1 MKFDYKV
8 RTKEGII
15 QTGIIEASSR
25 EGALSLL
32 QDHGFYVTELKE
44 SKEPFWKEIKFFQKI
59 DLKEI
64 SAFSRQLSMMFD
76 AKVSLIESLKALGEQ
91 TKNSAFQDKIF
102 SLAEE
107 VEGGTAFSKAL
118 SIHPETF
125 SVFYVSMVKAGEA
138 SGKLSDSLNY
148 LADYL
153 EREQDLS
160 SKTQG
165 ALVYPFAIL
174 SLSTLVIGAMIYM
187 VIPQLKGVLDD
198 SGTEI
203 PDLTKTILDV
213 SDSIRANGFLIVAFL
228 VVAIFGGLRYYKTEN
243 GKNTIDSLLLKV
255 PIIGM
260 FLKTSYLARI
270 SRNLSTLI
278 SGGLMITQSI
288 ELSAEVVGN
297 ISYKEAL
304 LAIRDGVRKGMPMSS
319 VLSSYPKLFPPIFI
333 QMTMVGEKTGNLDE
347 SLMRVSDFYQKEVGA
362 TITKMLNLLE
372 PALIIFLGVVVG
384 GLMFSILM
392 PLYEVMSV

>member
-1 MKFDYKV
+1 MKFNYKV
-8 RTKEGII
+8 RTKDGTI
-15 QTGIIEASSR
+15 QTGAIEASSR

-32 QDHGFYVTELKE
+32 QDHDFYVTELKE
-44 SKEPFWKEIKFFQKI
+44 SKQPFWKEIKLFQRI
-59 DLKEI
+59 DLKEL
-64 SAFSRQLSMMFD
+64 SSFSRQLSMMFD

-91 TKNSAFQDKIF
+91 TKNPAFQDKIF

-107 VEGGTAFSKAL
+107 VEGGMAFSKAL
-118 SIHPETF
+118 SIHPEVF
-125 SVFYVSMVKAGEA
+125 SMFYVSMVKAGEA
-138 SGKLSDSLNY
+138 SGKLSGSLNY

-153 EREQDLS
+153 EREQDLNA
-160 SKTQG
+160 KTQG

-174 SLSTLVIGAMIYM
+174 SLSILVIGAMIYM
-187 VIPQLKGVLDD
+187 VIPQLKGVLED
-198 SGTEI
+198 SGAQI
-203 PDLTKTILDV
+203 PDLTRTILV
-213 SDSIRANGFLIVAFL
+213 AADSVRANGPFILTFL
-228 VVAIFGGLRYYKTEN
+228 VVVIIAGLKYYRTEK
-243 GKNTIDSLLLKV
+243 GKNVIDSFLLKV

-260 FLKTSYLARI
+260 FLKTSYLSRI

-288 ELSAEVVGN
+288 ELSAEVVEN
-297 ISYKEAL
+297 ISYREAL
-304 LAIRDGVRKGMPMSS
+304 LSIRDGVKKGMPMSS
-319 VLSSYPKLFPPIFI
+319 VLSSYPELFPPIFV

-347 SLMRVSDFYQKEVGA
+347 SLMRVSDFYQREVGV

>member
-8 RTKEGII
+8 RTKKGIM
-15 QTGIIEASSR
+15 QTGVIEASSR

-44 SKEPFWKEIKFFQKI
+44 SKEPFWKEIKFFQRI
-59 DLKEI
+59 NLKEI
-64 SAFSRQLSMMFD
+64 SSFSRQLSMMYD

-91 TKNSAFQDKIF
+91 TKNPAFQDKIF

-107 VEGGTAFSKAL
+107 VEGGMAFSKAL

-125 SVFYVSMVKAGEA
+125 SIFYVSMVKAGEA

-187 VIPQLKGVLDD
+187 VIPQLKGVLED

-203 PDLTKTILDV
+203 PDLTRTILDV

-243 GKNTIDSLLLKV
+243 GKNTIDSFLLKV

-319 VLSSYPKLFPPIFI
+319 VLSSFPKLFPPIFI

-372 PALIIFLGVVVG
+372 PILIIFLGVVVG